1 MAGLVRPGSIRRAVS
16 HLLIAGHN
24 PVSPPLA
31 YSSPSA
37 RQSPSNPSLT
47 PVPFSHWLGAVG
59 RAQDVD
65 LECQLCSNSIASGYG
80 HALLAYRNG
89 LGEERVFAAGRN
101 EAGQLGIGYA
111 SQEDTRGLVE
121 GFRGDN
127 ILQAAAACQS
137 SYLLLRR
144 QDQNPALFVF
154 GNLSRGRLGQP
165 GYWPPA
171 HVEDHHEPQL
181 HMLAR
186 ATQVPLDPE
195 LGAIKQIAVGFDHL
209 LVLSESGEIWGTG
222 CNTDGQLG
230 LGPENLE
237 DESALTKVALPEEII
252 KGDDKVERISAG
264 ADTSA
269 FVTERGALYT
279 WGNSEYAQALQ
290 GRKIDQIHSPTPI
303 DNGFLSNGQ
312 RVVDFRCGGSSSLVL
327 DNSGRVYA
335 AGFGAIGQGK
345 ERLSSEVALPLQSL
359 EGITRIRAGWG
370 MAAAIQDDGNQSRLF
385 TWGLNNV
392 HGRLGIGALSHRRAG
407 ASEPGQLAV
416 PMHVYEPREVQL
428 PLRELGLNRGEG
440 EWRLG
445 EVEIGEQTMWV
456 ELLEGPSEGA

>member
-1 MAGLVRPGSIRRAVS
+1 MAGLVRPGHIKRAVS

-31 YSSPSA
+31 YSSPTA

-47 PVPFSHWLGAVG
+47 AVPFAHWLGAVG
-59 RAQDVD
+59 RADDVE
-65 LECQLCSNSIASGYG
+65 LGWNIVRGGLSPGYG
-80 HALLAYRNG
+80 HALVAYRNS
-89 LGEERVFAAGRN
+89 LGEERVFSAGRN

-121 GFRGDN
+121 GFTGDN

-144 QDQNPALFVF
+144 QDEDPALFAF
-154 GNLSRGRLGQP
+154 GNLSRGRLAQP

-171 HVEDHHEPQL
+171 EIESHEEPRL

-186 ATQVPLDPE
+186 ATQVPLDPS
-195 LGAIKQIAVGFDHL
+195 LGSIKQLATGFDHL
-209 LVLSESGEIWGTG
+209 LVLTGQVWGAG

-230 LGPENLE
+230 LGPEHV
-237 DESALTKVALPEEII
+237 DDASALTRI
-252 KGDDKVERISAG
+252 KTLGTDHKFSKISAG

-269 FVTERGALYT
+269 AIAENGDLFT

-290 GRKIDQIHSPTPI
+290 GYKIDQILEPKPI
-303 DNGFLSNGQ
+303 DRSFLPPSS
-312 RVVDFRCGGSSSLVL
+312 RIVDFRCGGSFSLVL
-327 DNSGRVYA
+327 DNTGSVYS
-335 AGFGAIGQGK
+335 AGFGALGQGK
-345 ERLSSEVALPLQSL
+345 DVLSL
-359 EGITRIRAGWG
+359 EKATKISGLERITRIRAGWG
-370 MAAAIQDDGNQSRLF
+370 MAAAVQDNGNESRLF

-392 HGRLGIGALSHRRAG
+392 HGRLGVGSLSHRRPG

-416 PMHVYEPREVQL
+416 PMHIHEPREVEL
-428 PLRELGLNRGEG
+428 PLRELGLAAGQGDWHIGEI
-440 EWRLG
+440 ELG
-445 EVEIGEQTMWV
+445 EQSFWV
-456 ELLEGPSEGA
+456 ELRKGE